1 MTIAAYA
8 VRPGEPAYGDICPEC
23 ASPKHRQSKRCAACY
38 YDARR
43 RGEFPP
49 PPVPQR
55 KRPVLHVMGGSK
67 GRPQPQSHPWRGKN
81 KLLFQRK
88 VA

>member
-1 MTIAAYA
+1 M
-8 VRPGEPAYGDICPEC
+8 PEPRHVLQAGHPDYGRVCPEC
-23 ASPKHRQSKRCAACY
+23 ASPKHRQSKRCAQCY

-43 RGEFPP
+43 RHEFPA

-55 KRPVLHVMGGSK
+55 RPPVVRVTGGSK

-81 KLLFQRK
+81 KLLFRK
-88 VA
+88 AA